1 MVLSLGSGMRRR
13 EFITLLGGAATW
25 PLAERPPAQTNYLLV
40 YHTLYSFFT
49 QPPAIFVGPDNT
61 PHHH

>member
-1 MVLSLGSGMRRR
+1 MRRR